1 MVRNE
6 GQDCGGGSALC
17 LFGGFHLRSLPLIMS
32 SKIDLPPLVRE
43 ELETRFHSIPR
54 RRDPDVFKEVK
65 RAVAKSGASD
75 LSEEAV
81 AFIRDEI
88 QDSVNVIEKDKYL
101 SADPFTKYHKDAL
114 MYALKNVLTA
124 SLLASISAMLSPRK
138 K

>member
-1 MVRNE
+1 MI
-6 GQDCGGGSALC
+6 A
-17 LFGGFHLRSLPLIMS
+17 
-32 SKIDLPPLVRE
+32 KIDLPPLVRE

-54 RRDPDVFKEVK
+54 RRNPELLKEAK
-65 RAVAKSGASD
+65 RAIAKSGASD

-124 SLLASISAMLSPRK
+124 SLMASIKAMLQPRK